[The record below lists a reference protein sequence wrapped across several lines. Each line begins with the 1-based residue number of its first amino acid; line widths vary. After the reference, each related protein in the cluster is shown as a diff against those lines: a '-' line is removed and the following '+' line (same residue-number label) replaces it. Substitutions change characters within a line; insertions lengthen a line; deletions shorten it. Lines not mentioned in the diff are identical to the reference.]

1 MENLAFLSKEV
12 PGFAVKGANVNVMTE
27 PSQFYNELCALA
39 ASAKQRTVLA
49 TLYVGTGFKE
59 QTLLDNVKKSLQET
73 DGEVKV
79 KILLDYC
86 RGTRDVKGK
95 SSCTML
101 LPLVEQY
108 KVRHYRH
115 LEVLYIVKILDNRL
129 RAPPL
134 YPHLFCIS

>member
-12 PGFAVKGANVNVMTE
+12 PGFAVKGENVKVLTE
-27 PSQFYNELCALA
+27 PSQFHNELCSLA

-49 TLYVGTGFKE
+49 TLYVGTGSKE
-59 QTLLDNVKKSLQET
+59 QTLLNNVKKSLQET
-73 DGEVKV
+73 NGEVKV

-86 RGTRDVKGK
+86 RGTRDVKGT

-108 KVRHYRH
+108 KVRY
-115 LEVLYIVKILDNRL
+115 
-129 RAPPL
+129 
-134 YPHLFCIS
+134 